1 MNQTD
6 KIALVDLKVQYLE
19 LKDEI
24 DQAISDC
31 ILGDNFIKGR
41 IVTLFEKAF
50 AKYLGT
56 EYCIGCGNGTDA
68 LELILKSLHIGPGD
82 EVIVPAFTWIATAEA
97 VNNVGAE
104 PVFADID
111 ISDLTIDAKKIESK
125 ITKKTKAIIPVHLYG
140 NPAEMDTITGIAK
153 QHNLFVIEDCAQAH
167 GAEYSGKKIGTF
179 GIAASFSFFPSK
191 NLGAFG
197 DAGAVVTNNE
207 ELANSVRR
215 ISNHG
220 QLATRHSHAIIGRNS
235 RLDSIQA
242 AILNVKL
249 PHLDKWNDN
258 RILASAYYRS
268 KLRGIAE
275 LTLPN
280 IKEDRKQVFHLFAV
294 RTNRREELI
303 DALTSDGIGSGIHY
317 PVPLPFLEAY
327 KYKHH
332 KAGDFPV
339 SEKVSG
345 EILSLPMYPEIAKIQ
360 IDRIC
365 GSIFEVYPDK

>member
-1 MNQTD
+1 MNQTG

-19 LKDEI
+19 LKAEI
-24 DQAISDC
+24 DKAISDC
-31 ILGDNFIKGR
+31 ILEDSFIKGK
-41 IVTLFEKAF
+41 IVSVFENAF

-68 LELILKSLHIGPGD
+68 LELILKSLNIGQGN
-82 EVIVPAFTWIATAEA
+82 EVIVPALTWIATAEA

-111 ISDLTIDAKKIESK
+111 ATSLTIDVHKIVEK

-140 NPAEMDTITGIAK
+140 NPADMNGIIQIAK
-153 QHNLFVIEDCAQAH
+153 NNNLYVIEDCAQAH
-167 GAEYSGKKIGTF
+167 GAEYFGKKVGTF

-197 DAGAVVTNNE
+197 DAGAVVTSSE

-220 QLATRHSHAIIGRNS
+220 QLGTRHSHSIIGRNS

-249 PHLDKWNDN
+249 PYLDKWNNN
-258 RILASAYYRS
+258 RIKASDYYRS
-268 KLRGIAE
+268 KLSGISD
-275 LTLPN
+275 LTLPATREN
-280 IKEDRKQVFHLFAV
+280 IKHVFHLFILLGK
-294 RTNRREELI
+294 RREELI
-303 DALTSDGIGSGIHY
+303 EVLTRNGIGTGIHY
-317 PVPLPFLEAY
+317 PVSLPFLEAY

-332 KAGDFPV
+332 NTGDFPTSERV
-339 SEKVSG
+339 SCET
-345 EILSLPMYPEIAKIQ
+345 LSLPIFPEITNKQ

-365 GSIFEVYPDK
+365 ESIFEVYGDK